1 MGKEPNTA
9 AGIPQGCESCDKLRQ
24 FGGSWELNPCD
35 YCGITGKAIIRTDK
49 VAEWCPKLPETVRVK
64 EISRKLTED
73 DLEEIRK
80 FEAALDEKQ
89 KRIENM
95 EKIIEDQQERI
106 DIMPEGGWISVKDRL
121 PEQRIGVLVYCPEYN
136 NVFAGELNDY
146 LKKGQWYFFDDEI
159 KHPIKEEVTH
169 WMPMPKPPEVGEDE

>member
-1 MGKEPNTA
+1 MDIKTVKE
-9 AGIPQGCESCDKLRQ
+9 GLRQ
-24 FGGSWELNPCD
+24 CIQPEMNVKCFRCLYEPQCEEGEFTIIKSDALEVIENLE
-35 YCGITGKAIIRTDK
+35 KAI
-49 VAEWCPKLPETVRVK
+49 A
-64 EISRKLTED
+64 
-73 DLEEIRK
+73 
-80 FEAALDEKQ
+80 EKQ

-106 DIMPEGGWISVKDRL
+106 DIMSEGGWISVKDRL

-159 KHPIKEEVTH
+159 KHPIEEEVTH
-169 WMPMPKPPEVGEDE
+169 WMPMPKPPEEGVPE